1 MPTYNHQPLYEF
13 TRGRI
18 VESVHS
24 GSVAVVNVKG
34 QLVASYG
41 DSTHVTFLRST
52 AKPFQAIPFIE
63 LGGATAFQLTPAEI
77 ALTCASH
84 SGTDDHVAMLRSFQ
98 AKTGIDEHS
107 LLCGIHPPYDEAT
120 AELLRQRD
128 EQPTPNRHNCSGKHS
143 GMLSLALY
151 RGWSNANYIDLNHP
165 VQELILGTFSEMT
178 GVPTERVEIGID
190 GCSAPNFAVPLLNAA
205 LSFARLC
212 DPVGLDPARAAACRT
227 IVNAMS
233 ENPVMV
239 AGPGRFDT
247 LLMEVAAGRIIAKGG
262 AEGYQ
267 GIGLLPDAIQPGSPA
282 LGIAIK
288 ISDGDLRGRARPA
301 VTLEILRQL
310 GALSDA
316 DLKSL
321 AMFGPCLSLNN
332 WRDIQVGEAR
342 PCFEMNHE

>member
-1 MPTYNHQPLYEF
+1 
-13 TRGRI
+13 
-18 VESVHS
+18 
-24 GSVAVVNVKG
+24 
-34 QLVASYG
+34 
-41 DSTHVTFLRST
+41 
-52 AKPFQAIPFIE
+52 
-63 LGGATAFQLTPAEI
+63 
-77 ALTCASH
+77 
-84 SGTDDHVAMLRSFQ
+84 
-98 AKTGIDEHS
+98 
-107 LLCGIHPPYDEAT
+107 
-120 AELLRQRD
+120 
-128 EQPTPNRHNCSGKHS
+128 
-143 GMLSLALY
+143 MLSLALY

-288 ISDGDLRGRARPA
+288 ISDGDLRSRARPA